1 MQKLKQLEFT
11 NFYVIFE
18 DRRKPNAKCLFGLIP
33 ARTVLKKIVLLA
45 NRVWFSGLNYKV
57 VLQFFSYIG

>member
-45 NRVWFSGLNYKV
+45 NRV
-57 VLQFFSYIG
+57 